1 MCRASLSPE
10 SSRSLCQ
17 SSISAGL
24 RWAGS
29 LHVER
34 LAGPVLRQA
43 GRLLPDRGGGGS
55 PRWRLPTA
63 LPAQGCR
70 RLCALRTRRLEPHLP
85 RQSSADRRAGVL
97 DSPRETGR
105 QEHGWLRLQ
114 AGPAKGQPSQDP
126 RRGAGPL
133 QSLGWGHWPRSPV
146 HGAALCTP
154 LVRLS
159 LSRSPSGAD
168 TGTLGPSPP
177 RGGAWAETRDS
188 GSITPSPG

>member
-1 MCRASLSPE
+1 MPCLPEPRVLQVSVSEQHQRWSPLGWVTPCGASCRP
-10 SSRSLCQ
+10 
-17 SSISAGL
+17 
-24 RWAGS
+24 
-29 LHVER
+29 
-34 LAGPVLRQA
+34 GPQT
-43 GRLLPDRGGGGS
+43 GRPFAARPWGGGS

-188 GSITPSPG
+188 GSITHPPR